1 MHHFIQRH
9 AEQIVG
15 VLNGWD
21 VLTAQGALIVNAL
34 LAAQR
39 TNPQTLTKLAG

>member
-9 AEQIVG
+9 AEQIVE

-21 VLTAQGALIVNAL
+21 VLTVKSASIVNAL